1 MFRKR
6 GIYGTIGFLALA
18 GAACPGENRLKCAG
32 RGEFFSFV
40 LASAASILLACALPS
55 AAEASVKNLRGEIDI
70 RQGYQS
76 NIDRVPEGE
85 EYEWTTSVTPRL
97 IFSRRAQRSS
107 LSLTYAPSYVYEWE
121 AEEDRIDHSAGL
133 GYDRYLAQRLLWTV
147 DNTFVRSDDPYTY
160 AEFTETDEGDIEIS
174 DRRGR
179 RRYWTNRATT
189 ELEWEY
195 ARESFFGIGY
205 THAVLRNR
213 DDAFRDYTRHS
224 PFASLSRRFSQR
236 WEADV
241 SYRYTLGD
249 FDDDEDLE
257 THESD
262 LYVYY
267 RTSPMMRYFVHG
279 GYLRNKYEE
288 TPRDYTVYTA
298 SAGIDRD
305 LSPMRSLS
313 LELGHSWFV
322 RDDASDS
329 DAFYMRAALD
339 NSLRRGTWRIYGESG
354 YDVRYYEGVDDD
366 GLSEYWLAGFRIDHG
381 ISQNVAGS
389 LSASY
394 REDRFE
400 ERAVNEREKRFSG
413 DIRIAYGFARYYSLY
428 AGYGYTDVD
437 ADRETRSYEN
447 HRAYVGLSAGKDL
460 LQW

>member
-1 MFRKR
+1 M
-6 GIYGTIGFLALA
+6 
-18 GAACPGENRLKCAG
+18 
-32 RGEFFSFV
+32 
-40 LASAASILLACALPS
+40 
-55 AAEASVKNLRGEIDI
+55 
-70 RQGYQS
+70 
-76 NIDRVPEGE
+76 
-85 EYEWTTSVTPRL
+85 TPRL
-97 IFSRRAQRSS
+97 IYSRQAQRSI

-121 AEEDRIDHSAGL
+121 TEEDRVDHSAGL
-133 GYDRYLAQRLLWTV
+133 TYDRYLAQRLLWSV
-147 DNTFVRSDDPYTY
+147 NNTFVRTDDPYAY
-160 AEFTETDEGDIEIS
+160 AEFTETDEEGVEIS

-205 THAVLRNR
+205 THTVLQNR

-224 PFASLSRRFSQR
+224 PFASLSRRFSQ
-236 WEADV
+236 WWAADI

-257 THESD
+257 THEGD
-262 LYVYY
+262 LYVNY

-279 GYLRNKYEE
+279 GYLHNNYEI
-288 TPRDYTVYTA
+288 TSRDYTIYTA
-298 SAGIDRD
+298 SAGIDRE
-305 LSPMRSLS
+305 LSPLRSLS
-313 LELGHSWFV
+313 LEAGHSWFV

-329 DAFYMRAALD
+329 DAFYIRAALD
-339 NSLRRGTWRIYGESG
+339 NRLQRGSWRIYGESG
-354 YDVRYYEGVDDD
+354 YDVRYYEGVDDE
-366 GLSEYWLAGFRIDHG
+366 GLSEYWLAGLRIDRG
-381 ISQNVAGS
+381 ISQNVMGS

-400 ERAVNEREKRFSG
+400 ERVVSERENRFSG
-413 DIRIAYGFARYYSLY
+413 DLRIAYGFARYYSLY

-447 HRAYVGLSAGKDL
+447 HRAYIGLSAGKDL